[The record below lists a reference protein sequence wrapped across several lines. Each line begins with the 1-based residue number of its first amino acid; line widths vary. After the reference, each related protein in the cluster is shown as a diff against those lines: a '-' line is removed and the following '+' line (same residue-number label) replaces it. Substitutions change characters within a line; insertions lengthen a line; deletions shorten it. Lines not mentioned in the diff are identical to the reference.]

1 MNVTIVAVDKLREQY
16 VRAGCDLYRKR
27 LAPYF
32 GIDVLETRKGS
43 GPDAVRRE
51 GSDIL
56 ARIDAVDEC
65 WALDR
70 AGDQLSSLDL
80 ARKISQ
86 IERSGKRRLVLAI
99 GGPNGLDESV
109 LARANFRWSLSNLTF
124 LHEMSRLIVLEQLYR
139 AAKIARGETYH
150 R

>member
-1 MNVTIVAVDKLREQY
+1 MNVTIVAVDKLREEY
-16 VRAGCDLYRKR
+16 VREGCRLYEKR

-32 GIDVLETRKGS
+32 RVDVIETRKGN
-43 GPDAVRRE
+43 GPDAVFRE

-56 ARIDAVDEC
+56 ARIADADEC

-70 AGDQLSSLDL
+70 SGNILSSLDL

-86 IERSGKRRLVLAI
+86 VERSGKRRLVLTL
-99 GGPNGLDESV
+99 GGPEGLHESV
-109 LARANFRWSLSNLTF
+109 LTRANFRWSLSNLTF

-139 AAKIARGETYH
+139 ATKIARGETYH